1 MQLKWHSFFVTNNFS
16 TAILS
21 MNPIVR
27 KLLFNFLAQKSLIQ
41 GSYHHKIGLMK
52 PDDIRAKKCQLKI
65 NLISKANVFD
75 PCVNCEV

>member
-16 TAILS
+16 TATLS

-52 PDDIRAKKCQLKI
+52 PDDISPLAAEQKNVNSK
-65 NLISKANVFD
+65 LI
-75 PCVNCEV
+75 